1 MTRLDANL
9 YLDNGE
15 LKPLTRV
22 DSSPKVV
29 YVRFTE
35 EEWELI
41 AGDIDFWL
49 ARGAVERPS
58 AARYL
63 RFCVASMHD
72 ATVGQ
77 KEAQQRTEEVELE
90 NAIKRLKD
98 ADADSTVETAFSEEE
113 EGLQDDEQEIVV
125 QDEEKES

>member
-1 MTRLDANL
+1 MTKLDANL
-9 YLDNGE
+9 YLDKGE

-22 DSSPKVV
+22 ETSPKVV

-35 EEWELI
+35 EEWALI
-41 AGDIDFWL
+41 EGDIDFWL

-77 KEAQQRTEEVELE
+77 KETQASRSEAAELE
-90 NAIKRLKD
+90 SAIQTTQKRRCG
-98 ADADSTVETAFSEEE
+98 F
-113 EGLQDDEQEIVV
+113 GR
-125 QDEEKES
+125 